1 MPEPPPATPGFKC
14 KLPTADEGFLQVPL
28 PFDGSRLSTPTAA
41 PCAASSR
48 LPRKLQKYKFT
59 GTRPLPRPPREGSG
73 PAHRAGSAGTRYGPQ
88 PEYLELAQRE
98 GPLAVATARALA
110 LAPTLICICF
120 CTGTRAV
127 RSFRVRANA
136 LHLRSPRLRVRSRA
150 GSASCHQLNV
160 NVVWWSGAT
169 ARDPPFPPLLAQ
181 EPSRQ
186 AAGRCFFAGL
196 SPLLLRS
203 LGASL
208 T

>member
-98 GPLAVATARALA
+98 GPLTVATVTRTRTDTHLYLLLHGHACRPFISRPRERA
-110 LAPTLICICF
+110 
-120 CTGTRAV
+120 
-127 RSFRVRANA
+127 S
-136 LHLRSPRLRVRSRA
+136 SPVA
-150 GSASCHQLNV
+150 T
-160 NVVWWSGAT
+160 T
-169 ARDPPFPPLLAQ
+169 ARSVPRRQRIVPPAQ
-181 EPSRQ
+181 R
-186 AAGRCFFAGL
+186 
-196 SPLLLRS
+196 
-203 LGASL
+203 
-208 T
+208 